1 VADDEDT
8 GSESQEGEGLEARVS
23 GLEAGQQGLAGK
35 IDQILGII
43 QGGGGRQ
50 PEAKAP
56 APAGN
61 VADEIRQQLD
71 LIDREKKGRD
81 EIEGLKTKVAELSET
96 PPEPQPRRV
105 EKFMWGAQ

>member
-1 VADDEDT
+1 VAEDETPDST
-8 GSESQEGEGLEARVS
+8 EGQEGEGLESRVA
-23 GLEAGQQGLAGK
+23 GLETGQSSLAGK
-35 IDQILGII
+35 IDQILHII
-43 QGGGGRQ
+43 GGGGQREPQ
-50 PEAKAP
+50 TPAP
-56 APAGN
+56 PAGN
-61 VADEIRQQLD
+61 IADEIRQQLD

>member
-8 GSESQEGEGLEARVS
+8 SGESQEGESLEGRVS

-43 QGGGGRQ
+43 QGGGGQR
-50 PEAKAP
+50 EAKAP